1 MLRTLP
7 FVLFAVFFALLSPGS
22 AAAHEPFEITTDARL
37 HADRLNVRITMAAGT
52 AAKACLVQNDPKG
65 PRPTIAAAKFEALRT
80 QLETCAAGL
89 YEITAGGAAMRAR
102 DARASLSVENDVE
115 LELVYPAPTRSPLRF
130 DAVLL
135 KRLPDPTYGAQL
147 TVTGEGTF
155 LGQQLLRADA
165 STLEIA
171 IATGAHDKH
180 DAARAKGPTT
190 PWWGQRLWLEL
201 ERIFSE

>member
-1 MLRTLP
+1 VLRTLP
-7 FVLFAVFFALLSPGS
+7 LVPFAVFLALLSPGS

-37 HADRLNVRITMAAGT
+37 HADRLNVRITMAAST
-52 AAKACLVQNDPKG
+52 AAKACLVQNDPKSPP
-65 PRPTIAAAKFEALRT
+65 PRIAAAEFDALRT

-89 YEITAGGAAMRAR
+89 YEITAGGVAMRAR

-171 IATGAHDKH
+171 IATRAHGKPDTGRVTP
-180 DAARAKGPTT
+180 AR
-190 PWWGQRLWLEL
+190 PWWGERLWLEL
-201 ERIFSE
+201 KRIFSE